1 MNPPEFL
8 GLQVGEVPQNF
19 IDEVKKIFGVMQVT
33 GNDRVEL
40 ASYQLKDVAHIWFIQ
55 WKKNRGTDP
64 VPVTWECFSEAFRER
79 FSPRELRVAKARD
92 LMNLRLRENL
102 REQAK
107 ENKKART
114 GYYEFRQDQTGRKL
128 GSKSQRRVLV
138 NRTYPT
144 CPKCGKNHPGECIA
158 GKEGCFGCGQSGHRL
173 RDCTSSKQGQGGNNG
188 RAHSTTPAAPA
199 GCRLSRVTHIWGM
212 ALKQIVC
219 SLDPGATLSF
229 ITPYIAVN
237 FGVSSKTL
245 SEPFSVSSLVGNP
258 VIARLVYKNCTV
270 TVSQKVTSADLV
282 GLEMFLDEPILEW
295 KGSSSMPIG
304 RFISYLKAKKVISK
318 VNEFPELFPKELP
331 RVPPK
336 REIDFGIDLLPDTQ
350 PISIPP
356 YRMAPDE
363 LKELKEQLKD
373 LLDKGFIRPS
383 ISPWDLRSG
392 YHQLR
397 VRDSDI
403 SKTAFRTWYGHY
415 EFVVMSFGLTNALA
429 AFMDLMNMVFKQY
442 LDLFVIVFIN
452 DILIYSR
459 NEEEHATHLSVVLQ
473 TLKDRQLFAKFS
485 KCDFLLQFVA
495 FLGHVV
501 SSEGIQVDSQKIEA
515 VKLWPRPTSPTDIR
529 SFLGLAE
536 GSDDYVI
543 YCDASRVSL
552 GCVLMSQGKVIAY
565 SSRQLK
571 VNETNYPTHDLEL
584 AAVVFS
590 LKIWRHYLYGVHVY
604 VFSDHKSLQYVF
616 TQKVLNLSQMR
627 WLEFLKDYDMNVFY
641 HPSKANIVADAL
653 SRLSISSVEHVEGER
668 KELAKDVH
676 QLPRLEVRLM
686 SILYGGVTV
695 QNGSKSSLRVQIF
708 SQEGDGVLRYQ
719 GRLCVP
725 KVGANKMYRDQREVF
740 WWNGMKR
747 DIGDFV
753 AKCPNSQQVK
763 VEH

>member
-1 MNPPEFL
+1 MVANSGAQMSEFL
-8 GLQVGEVPQNF
+8 
-19 IDEVKKIFGVMQVT
+19 FGVS
-33 GNDRVEL
+33 DLVEG
-40 ASYQLKDVAHIWFIQ
+40 D
-55 WKKNRGTDP
+55 
-64 VPVTWECFSEAFRER
+64 
-79 FSPRELRVAKARD
+79 
-92 LMNLRLRENL
+92 NL

-107 ENKKART
+107 ENKKARI

-158 GKEGCFGCGQSGHRL
+158 GKEGCFGCGKSGHRL

-212 ALKQIVC
+212 ALKQVVC

-245 SEPFSVSSLVGNP
+245 SEPFLVSSLVGNP

-295 KGSSSMPIG
+295 KGSSSVPIG
-304 RFISYLKAKKVISK
+304 RFISYLKAKKVIS
-318 VNEFPELFPKELP
+318 KELP

-356 YRMAPDE
+356 YSMAPDE

-383 ISPWDLRSG
+383 ISPW
-392 YHQLR
+392 
-397 VRDSDI
+397 
-403 SKTAFRTWYGHY
+403 
-415 EFVVMSFGLTNALA
+415 VMSFGLTNALA

-459 NEEEHATHLSVVLQ
+459 SEEEHATHLSVVLQ
-473 TLKDRQLFAKFS
+473 TLKDRQNLSGFS
-485 KCDFLLQFVA
+485 ENRSSETMAQTYFSYRYQK
-495 FLGHVV
+495 FLGFGRLTTTHV
-501 SSEGIQVDSQKIEA
+501 
-515 VKLWPRPTSPTDIR
+515 LTLP
-529 SFLGLAE
+529 E
-536 GSDDYVI
+536 GSDGYVI

-552 GCVLMSQGKVIAY
+552 GCVLMPQGKVIAY

-653 SRLSISSVEHVEGER
+653 RRLSISSVEHVEEER

-725 KVGANKMYRDQREVF
+725 KVGASKMYRDQREVF